1 MTTGSKV
8 SWITHS
14 MALALLASSL
24 TGVPL
29 VASEQDK
36 ATAQGAADVS
46 ASSTGQT
53 TAAADVAVSPC
64 MIVKHK
70 GTVGRRLIFTALI
83 GVPIAPG
90 AKYDLVDSVSYHA
103 EKVAFKGKELQ
114 KLQAEG
120 VRVIVLDKKYTSD
133 DVEAA
138 RKSCREPATQAQKQ

>member
-1 MTTGSKV
+1 MTTAPKV

-14 MALALLASSL
+14 IAVALLASTL

-36 ATAQGAADVS
+36 ATAQGTADVS

-53 TAAADVAVSPC
+53 TAAADVAASPC

-70 GTVGRRLIFTALI
+70 GTVGRRLIFTALT

-90 AKYDLVDSVSYHA
+90 AKYDLVDSVNYHA
-103 EKVAFKGKELQ
+103 NKVAFKGKELEKMQ
-114 KLQAEG
+114 KDG
-120 VRVIVLDKKYTSD
+120 VRVIILEKKYAPE
-133 DVEAA
+133 DVESA
-138 RKSCREPATQAQKQ
+138 RRSCNESKAQGQKQ